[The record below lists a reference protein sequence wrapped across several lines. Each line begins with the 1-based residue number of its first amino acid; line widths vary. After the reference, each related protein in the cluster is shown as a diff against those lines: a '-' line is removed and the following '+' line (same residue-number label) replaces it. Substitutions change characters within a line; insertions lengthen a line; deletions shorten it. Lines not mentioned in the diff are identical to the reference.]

1 MINTN
6 LYIVEF
12 ISGNWMA
19 MTILLT
25 LLKGIAMLTKST
37 IDDKVV
43 TMLSNLLGGLRSGLG
58 NLRSGK
64 VKNEASKA
72 SD

>member
-19 MTILLT
+19 ITISLT
-25 LLKGIAMLTKST
+25 LLKGIAMMTKST
-37 IDDKVV
+37 VDDKIW
-43 TMLSNLLGGLRSGLG
+43 TMLNNLFSGLR
-58 NLRSGK
+58 RTK
-64 VKNEASKA
+64 
-72 SD
+72 

>member
-25 LLKGIAMLTKST
+25 LLKGIAMMTKST
-37 IDDKVV
+37 VDDKVV

-64 VKNEASKA
+64 VKNETSKP

>member
-58 NLRSGK
+58 SLRSGK
-64 VKNEASKA
+64 VKNEASKP